1 MFYEKVRLYLKF
13 SSLYVVGTT
22 LAISLIVPFTN
33 EKYTFLENI
42 YITNNTGLIFDPTYL
57 CVF

>member
-22 LAISLIVPFTN
+22 LAISLIVQFTN

-42 YITNNTGLIFDPTYL
+42 YITNNTGLIFDPTY
-57 CVF
+57 

>member
-13 SSLYVVGTT
+13 SSSYVVGTT

-42 YITNNTGLIFDPTYL
+42 YITNNTGLIFDPTY
-57 CVF
+57 